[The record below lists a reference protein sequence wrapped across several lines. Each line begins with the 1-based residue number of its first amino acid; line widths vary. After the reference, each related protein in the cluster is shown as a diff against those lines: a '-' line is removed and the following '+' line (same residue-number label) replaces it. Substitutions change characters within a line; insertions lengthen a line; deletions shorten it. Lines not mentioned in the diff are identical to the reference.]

1 MTSAS
6 QYVFLQSQ
14 GTERGG
20 GREHGELHAAFL
32 NASTHLS
39 LTNVS
44 FLAVADV
51 RGECSVIPQRSRKR
65 EALEILMNTVANY
78 KKFRKKLLQLE
89 ILKHTP

>member
-1 MTSAS
+1 MISAS

-32 NASTHLS
+32 NASTCLS

-44 FLAVADV
+44 FLAVPDV
-51 RGECSVIPQRSRKR
+51 RGECSVTLPKIQEEGSTGNID
-65 EALEILMNTVANY
+65 E
-78 KKFRKKLLQLE
+78 
-89 ILKHTP
+89 HSS